1 MIATDIDQ
9 ADQLGRLRILLMG
22 MIGLLMF
29 ALTAM
34 TMAWGTA
41 LHATHA
47 FGLPIAALFLFVQSM
62 TAMLIATGGGLAK
75 PSQIRALLNDE
86 VTRDHRQRSLAA
98 GFWTL
103 MAVLVTGYLMTFT
116 DAGAFPAPDL
126 RTFATMAIFGGEGAA
141 LCRFAWL
148 EAAAHWRG

>member
-1 MIATDIDQ
+1 MVATDIDE
-9 ADQLGRLRILLMG
+9 ADQLGRTRILLMG
-22 MIGLLMF
+22 IIGLLMF
-29 ALTAM
+29 GLIAVTL
-34 TMAWGTA
+34 AWGTA
-41 LHATHA
+41 QHETAA
-47 FGLPIAALFLFVQSM
+47 FGLPIAALFLFLQGM
-62 TAMLIATGGGLAK
+62 TAMLIATGGGLAT
-75 PSQIRALLNDE
+75 PSQVRALLNDE

-103 MAVLVTGYLMTFT
+103 MAITVTGYLLTFV

-126 RTFATMAIFGGEGAA
+126 RTFATMAIFSGEGAA